1 MRGKVL
7 GKVVVKGGDL
17 LSGVHSQGNMRKKI
31 SGKAFLN
38 GGRGGYFF
46 LSGVH
51 SRGNMKG
58 KVSGK
63 VFLNE

>member
-1 MRGKVL
+1 M
-7 GKVVVKGGDL
+7 GG
-17 LSGVHSQGNMRKKI
+17 
-31 SGKAFLN
+31 
-38 GGRGGYFF
+38 GGAIFF

-63 VFLNE
+63 VFLNERRIIFEKGSIHREI